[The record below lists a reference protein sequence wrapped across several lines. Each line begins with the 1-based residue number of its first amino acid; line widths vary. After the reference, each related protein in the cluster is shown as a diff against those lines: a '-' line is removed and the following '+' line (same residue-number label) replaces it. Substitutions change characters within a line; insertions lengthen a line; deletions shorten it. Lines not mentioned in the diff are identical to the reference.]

1 MKPGL
6 CNRVHDIKVVFGL
19 DISSGAAIRRRSF
32 RSSLWGIS
40 KMGGFPPDSS
50 RETLQ
55 VSPHSSFLPG
65 GETSRMPKPGLK
77 GRLGHASKHGGSPAG
92 SRGRTFAPLRPWE
105 GSRYPAARMASY
117 GIAAVFR
124 PPKKEYSRISSN
136 KYKSVSR
143 EGCKNPSLHKSREI
157 RRRRVNETKA

>member
-1 MKPGL
+1 MINAEFKQKGYCIGSGVIEAGCKTIIGKRDLNPVPGL
-6 CNRVHDIKVVFGL
+6 KPR
-19 DISSGAAIRRRSF
+19 AADGDMS
-32 RSSLWGIS
+32 
-40 KMGGFPPDSS
+40 
-50 RETLQ
+50 
-55 VSPHSSFLPG
+55 
-65 GETSRMPKPGLK
+65 KPGLK
-77 GRLGHASKHGGSPAG
+77 GRLGHAAKHGGSPAG

-117 GIAAVFR
+117 GVAAVFR

-136 KYKSVSR
+136 KYKSASR